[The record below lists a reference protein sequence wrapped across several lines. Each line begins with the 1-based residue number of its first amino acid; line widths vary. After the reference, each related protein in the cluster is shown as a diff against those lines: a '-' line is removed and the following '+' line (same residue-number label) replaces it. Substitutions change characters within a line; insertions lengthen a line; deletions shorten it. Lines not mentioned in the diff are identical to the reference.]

1 MSNMFEALTKYEEA
15 EKVYTVSHRLRRG
28 FSQKAQS
35 SRKRMQRMPSA
46 SKKFSLRHLTV
57 HGIEQGFEK
66 VSNELKEQLVLA
78 LAGKISHFRKYRWW
92 FGVALLV
99 IRLLQTSVLI
109 FFSSPDVQAALGAAV
124 CLVSICVQREL
135 RPFRH
140 ESDEYVS
147 IVSTWCAFIWMQ
159 GLLYLR
165 TGVLSS
171 LPDLLVGCMFV
182 AATFMPIFMVVRVIY
197 KIMRHKKQADDAA
210 ENTASASSPIRP
222 GETRQDRKGSALTS
236 MSQLYHGEP
245 AIGGGQQTA
254 V

>member
-1 MSNMFEALTKYEEA
+1 MAIATLA
-15 EKVYTVSHRLRRG
+15 ECYRNPKVFTGVVKIRKGLAVRL
-28 FSQKAQS
+28 
-35 SRKRMQRMPSA
+35 
-46 SKKFSLRHLTV
+46 LRDC
-57 HGIEQGFEK
+57 
-66 VSNELKEQLVLA
+66 A
-78 LAGKISHFRKYRWW
+78 AGQDIRKYRWW

-197 KIMRHKKQADDAA
+197 KIMRHKKKADEEA
-210 ENTASASSPIRP
+210 ESASTASPIRQ
-222 GETRQDRKGSALTS
+222 GETRQARGASALTS
-236 MSQLYHGEP
+236 MSQLYHGEQD
-245 AIGGGQQTA
+245 ISGGPPQQQTA

>member
-1 MSNMFEALTKYEEA
+1 M
-15 EKVYTVSHRLRRG
+15 
-28 FSQKAQS
+28 
-35 SRKRMQRMPSA
+35 
-46 SKKFSLRHLTV
+46 
-57 HGIEQGFEK
+57 
-66 VSNELKEQLVLA
+66 
-78 LAGKISHFRKYRWW
+78 
-92 FGVALLV
+92 
-99 IRLLQTSVLI
+99 
-109 FFSSPDVQAALGAAV
+109 
-124 CLVSICVQREL
+124 
-135 RPFRH
+135 
-140 ESDEYVS
+140 
-147 IVSTWCAFIWMQ
+147 
-159 GLLYLR
+159 LYLR

-210 ENTASASSPIRP
+210 ENTASASSPIQP